1 MPYNPQQDPDAHAR
15 TQVDVND
22 EKDLQ
27 YWTERFGV
35 PDDVLRNAVERV
47 GSSAEAVAKYLEK
60 NWLP

>member
-1 MPYNPQQDPDAHAR
+1 MPFNPQQDPDAHAR
-15 TQVDVND
+15 TQVNVND
-22 EKDLQ
+22 QKDLQ

-47 GSSAEAVAKYLEK
+47 GSSAEAVAKHLEK